1 MRRQHVIITL
11 IMAFFLVNCSSNNV
25 GVFEKIEKSTME
37 KTIDKYMGTPY
48 QWGGNTPGKGVDCS
62 GLTYSLYKSQE
73 VDLPRVSRL
82 QYAVGDGVSRNKLK
96 YGDLV
101 FFDTLGKGVSH
112 VGMYVGDNKMVHASS
127 SKGVTQTPID
137 TDYWRKRYIGARRI
151 VGSPLASGETSV
163 ERHILAASYPMTIRR
178 LVDIPTTDIID
189 NSFFGLDVQT
199 DVNGNL
205 RLGSSI
211 SFWNFLEFG
220 VEGQIN
226 QFLGHGSLGLEI
238 PFVSTKIKFWEQG
251 SWYPSFAMGAESN
264 SQQWIVETQ
273 TPDSLGTL
281 WSPEKSAYLV
291 TGWQYSH
298 TPWFDLGKGRLNVG
312 IAATDLWDYQDKDAG
327 WDQWSDVYGFV
338 GIEQQLLRRVLW
350 MIELDHLGL
359 GNRGNTLNT
368 GFRVALNEETSI
380 EYTFMNIG
388 HRDRDMVRAM
398 RFSYFLDF

>member
-127 SKGVTQTPID
+127 SKGVTETEIS

>member
-1 MRRQHVIITL
+1 MHKQHVFPAL
-11 IMAFFLVNCSSNNV
+11 IMALILMNCSSNSV

-112 VGMYVGDNKMVHASS
+112 VGMYVGDDKMVHASS
-127 SKGVTQTPID
+127 SKGVTQSPID

-178 LVDIPTTDIID
+178 LIDIPTTDIID

-205 RLGSSI
+205 RLASTI
-211 SFWNFLEFG
+211 SFWNFLEIG
-220 VEGQIN
+220 AEGQIN

-238 PFVSTKIKFWEQG
+238 PFVNAK
-251 SWYPSFAMGAESN
+251 
-264 SQQWIVETQ
+264 
-273 TPDSLGTL
+273 
-281 WSPEKSAYLV
+281 
-291 TGWQYSH
+291 
-298 TPWFDLGKGRLNVG
+298 
-312 IAATDLWDYQDKDAG
+312 
-327 WDQWSDVYGFV
+327 
-338 GIEQQLLRRVLW
+338 
-350 MIELDHLGL
+350 
-359 GNRGNTLNT
+359 
-368 GFRVALNEETSI
+368 
-380 EYTFMNIG
+380 
-388 HRDRDMVRAM
+388 
-398 RFSYFLDF
+398 